1 MSCLSDLKLD
11 QLMRGELAAPDEAKK
26 HVDSCEKCRARLKEL
41 EAARADWQKENP
53 QLKREASAQKDRAAK
68 NDSPGEKKPFPWAA
82 ASVGLAVAAAF
93 ALWIRPHGPSA
104 PVPVERAKGGIQL
117 TMFVSHQGKVRP
129 AAPREIVSPG
139 DILQFKYS
147 SDQERY
153 VAVLSVDG
161 ARQGSIYFP
170 DGGTKAQKLG
180 PAQDQPLANSTELD
194 DVLGA
199 EKIYGLFCEQPL
211 ELEPVRAQLQKF
223 GAMPLLD
230 HCRVIQLSIE
240 KK

>member
-11 QLMRGELAAPDEAKK
+11 QLMRGELAAPDEAKQ
-26 HVDSCEKCRARLKEL
+26 HLDSCEKCRARMKEL
-41 EAARADWQKENP
+41 EAARESWQKENP
-53 QLKREASAQKDRAAK
+53 QLTKETPKQKD
-68 NDSPGEKKPFPWAA
+68 SPTEKRPFPWAA
-82 ASVGLAVAAAF
+82 VSVGLAAAAAF
-93 ALWIRPHGPSA
+93 ALWIRPHGPPS
-104 PVPVERAKGGIQL
+104 PPVERAKGGIQL
-117 TMFVSHQGKVRP
+117 SMFVSHEGKVRP

-139 DILQFKYS
+139 DLLQFKYS

-170 DGGTKAQKLG
+170 DGETQARKLG

-194 DVLGA
+194 NVLGP